1 MDMAPYGFQ
10 AYIPIG
16 YRQKTVDPDMFI
28 ERLKK
33 LRALDPNLSKFDK
46 DGHIV
51 RHLMT
56 VFLKKK

>member
-1 MDMAPYGFQ
+1 MAPYGFQ
-10 AYIPIG
+10 AYTQIKSR
-16 YRQKTVDPDMFI
+16 YKTVDSDMFI

-46 DGHIV
+46 DGHTI
-51 RHLMT
+51 RHLIT